1 MSNIIENIIKSSFSN
16 FYNPINTHFANKS
29 IIDNEFNKIKKMTF
43 DEMIM
48 ESKVE
53 DDNLNKIPYETLNEI
68 AEKNI
73 ENMIE
78 NNSLTDIIEELILIQ
93 NEIYLIVSIYYQNI
107 NICDH
112 IKSYYDKKYN
122 VNDVLHENKQIL
134 DNYKKELI
142 NNSFIELIKTEF

>member
-1 MSNIIENIIKSSFSN
+1 
-16 FYNPINTHFANKS
+16 
-29 IIDNEFNKIKKMTF
+29 
-43 DEMIM
+43 
-48 ESKVE
+48 
-53 DDNLNKIPYETLNEI
+53 
-68 AEKNI
+68 
-73 ENMIE
+73 MIE
-78 NNSLTDIIEELILIQ
+78 NNSLTNIIEELILIQ

-112 IKSYYDKKYN
+112 VKSYYDKKYN